1 VQYKIGIPDIKG
13 TEGYPPLKEIP
24 VEEKKRLLNIQK
36 KKQQDIWYK
45 QVSAFIIFEY
55 KNIDYLNSASRKE
68 GNRC

>member
-1 VQYKIGIPDIKG
+1 MQYKIGIPDIKG

-45 QVSAFIIFEY
+45 QVSAFIILY
-55 KNIDYLNSASRKE
+55 IKY
-68 GNRC
+68 